1 MTIAALC
8 LGAALLL
15 TAVSLGCAGAV
26 ASQHPRSWPGV
37 VSTALM
43 AASTL
48 MMVVP
53 MLLPGSSFAWGSTI
67 AWAAIMLGA
76 GLLALLGRAR
86 RTDSAMTAASFLV
99 MATMWLAMSAASPAA
114 NGGASVVHLGTHL
127 HAEGAVAPFAL
138 TLSVLSVLAAA
149 ILTTSAVR
157 TCWRK
162 KSEARRIRIGTLHHP
177 AMGLSMLLMG
187 IGMTVPALMG

>member
-15 TAVSLGCAGAV
+15 TAASVGCAGAA

-37 VSTALM
+37 VATALM
-43 AASTL
+43 AVSTL

-53 MLLPGSSFAWGSTI
+53 VLLPGSAFAWGSTI

-76 GLLALLGRAR
+76 GLLALLSRAR
-86 RTDSAMTAASFLV
+86 RADSAMTAASFLV
-99 MATMWLAMSAASPAA
+99 MATMWLSMSAAAPVVD
-114 NGGASVVHLGTHL
+114 GGMSVVRWGTHL
-127 HAEGAVAPFAL
+127 HAGGAVAPFAL

-149 ILTTSAVR
+149 ILTASAVR

-162 KSEARRIRIGTLHHP
+162 KSVARRIRIGTLHHP

-187 IGMTVPALMG
+187 IGMTIPGLMS